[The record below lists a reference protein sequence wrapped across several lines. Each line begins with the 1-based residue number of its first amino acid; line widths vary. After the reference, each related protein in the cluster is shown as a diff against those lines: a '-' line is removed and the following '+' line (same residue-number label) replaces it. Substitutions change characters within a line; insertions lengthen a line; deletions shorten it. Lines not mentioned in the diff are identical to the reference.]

1 MPLARLLAACGLCV
15 SLAGCGGII
24 DPSKNTITP
33 ISGTL
38 LPGQPNTGNAH
49 QFKVSK
55 NGELLVTLTSVAPS
69 PSSGGS
75 LGVALGQFTNGSCA
89 LLAGYIASGVVN
101 RAIQFY
107 QIQKGDYCI
116 FVYDPGVITVQTTY
130 TGNISHP

>member
-1 MPLARLLAACGLCV
+1 MKVRHVLAACAAAVLLSACDL
-15 SLAGCGGII
+15 SS
-24 DPSKNTITP
+24 PSKNTITP

-38 LPGQPNTGNAH
+38 QPGQPNTGNAH

-75 LGVALGQFTNGSCA
+75 LGVALGQFANGGCA

>member
-1 MPLARLLAACGLCV
+1 MKVRHVLAACVAAVLLSACDL
-15 SLAGCGGII
+15 SS
-24 DPSKNTITP
+24 PSKNTITP

-38 LPGQPNTGNAH
+38 QPGQPNSGNAH
-49 QFKVSK
+49 QFKASK
-55 NGELLVTLTSVAPS
+55 TGELIVTLTSVVPS
-69 PSSGGS
+69 PSAGL
-75 LGVALGQFTNGSCA
+75 LGVALGQFANGSCA
-89 LLAGYIASGVVN
+89 LLPGYLSSGVVN